1 MAKDGG
7 DRNEGLVPWRDGN
20 YSSKD
25 GYFQLLKLTGQK
37 ALSLTDNKQMTF
49 KHGEFGEASENI
61 VKMSGEKNFT
71 VEVRFEAVGKE
82 FVNLGVLVEDGT
94 KFIIETI
101 LGIWT
106 FDWVT
111 EEEMDR
117 LLNDGDPITAPD
129 CPHKAEPERQG
140 RLIWITGPPALGKST
155 TAQLLSREHGYVYY
169 EGDCFFQLRNPYI
182 PADVDNPSL
191 AQAKQRKLVGEGAK
205 ERRAIIDKSTK
216 VFQAKLAGRKDF
228 KMADQEAAYKEL
240 CKDIARERARIGGD
254 WAIAALLDSRRIRD
268 FVRYLYWPA
277 ACPTYV
283 SIFLFSDPSWV
294 PTSRLWCFR

>member
-1 MAKDGG
+1 MSEDGEKV
-7 DRNEGLVPWRDGN
+7 RLTPWREGN

-25 GYFQLLKLTGQK
+25 GFFQLLKLTGEK
-37 ALSLTDNKQMTF
+37 AISLTDNKRMTF
-49 KHGEFGEASENI
+49 KHGEFGVASENI
-61 VKMSGEKNFT
+61 VERSGGEKNFN
-71 VEVRFEAVGKE
+71 VEVRFEVVGKE

-106 FDWVT
+106 FNWVT

-117 LLNDGDPITAPD
+117 LLNEGDPVTDPV

-182 PADVDNPSL
+182 PADVENPSL
-191 AQAKQRKLVGEGAK
+191 AASKQRKLVGAGAK
-205 ERRAIIDKSTK
+205 ERRVIIDKSTE
-216 VFQAKLAGRKDF
+216 VFQAKLAGKEF
-228 KMADQEAAYKEL
+228 EIADQEAAYREL
-240 CKDIARERARIGGD
+240 CKDIARERARLGGD
-254 WAIAALLDSRRIRD
+254 WAIAALLDSRSIRD
-268 FVRYLYWPA
+268 FVRW
-277 ACPTYV
+277 
-283 SIFLFSDPSWV
+283 IFLSSLVFSGPSWV
-294 PTSRLWCFR
+294 PTWRLLCFR